1 MTQAFLEPTIINKN
15 NIHLF
20 LKAFSSESIEKVK
33 KADESRKKR
42 KSELDKIIQ
51 NKSIE
56 DIIRYYE

>member
-42 KSELDKIIQ
+42 KSELNKIIQ

-56 DIIRYYE
+56 DIIRHYE